1 MKFLLTSGGITN
13 ASIHAALVELL
24 GKPIAECSALFIP
37 TAMYAYPR
45 HAAMAWQAFAGKARS
60 PLCELG
66 WKSLGVLELTA
77 LPSLAKK
84 DWVPLVEETDAL
96 LVWGGD
102 PVYLADWMRRS
113 GLAELLPS
121 LRDELVYVG
130 VSAGSMAVSSTF
142 SENYTQPPSGH
153 RDALRSE
160 NFSFTTAEGEVASLL
175 VTAHGAGWVDFAL
188 IPHFDNPNH
197 PDASLENA
205 EKWAAKIPVPV
216 YAIDDQTAIAVNH
229 GAVQVVSEGQWK
241 LFLPTAS

>member
-1 MKFLLTSGGITN
+1 MKFLLTSGGVTN

-24 GKPIAECSALFIP
+24 GKPIAECRALFIP

-77 LPSLAKK
+77 LPSLAKE

-102 PVYLADWMRRS
+102 PVFLAGWMRRS
-113 GLAELLPS
+113 GLTELLS
-121 LRDELVYVG
+121 SWRGELVYVG

-142 SENYTQPPSGH
+142 SENYTHPPRGR
-153 RDALRSE
+153 RDSLTSE
-160 NFSFTTAEGEVASLL
+160 TFSFATAEGEVASLL
-175 VTAHGAGWVDFAL
+175 VTAHGAGWLDFAV
-188 IPHFDNPNH
+188 IPHFDNPDH
-197 PDASLENA
+197 PDACLENA

-216 YAIDDQTAIAVNH
+216 YAIDDQTAIAVSD
-229 GAVQVVSEGQWK
+229 GAVQVVSEGRWK
-241 LFLPTAS
+241 RFMPTA

>member
-1 MKFLLTSGGITN
+1 MKFLLTSSGIAN
-13 ASIHAALVELL
+13 ANIHATLVDLL

-77 LPSLAKK
+77 LPSLSKK
-84 DWVPLVEETDAL
+84 NWIPLVEETDAL

-142 SENYTQPPSGH
+142 SENYTRPPNGD

-160 NFSFTTAEGEVASLL
+160 NFSFATAEGEVTSLL

-188 IPHFDNPNH
+188 IPHFNNPDH

-205 EKWAAKIPVPV
+205 GKWAARMPLPV
-216 YAIDDQTAIAVNH
+216 YAIDDQTAIAVSH
-229 GAVQVVSEGQWK
+229 GAVEVVSEGQWK
-241 LFLPTAS
+241 LFLPTV

>member
-13 ASIHAALVELL
+13 ASIHAALVDLL

-77 LPSLAKK
+77 LPSLSKK
-84 DWVPLVEETDAL
+84 IGSPL
-96 LVWGGD
+96 WKRRMPCWCGGGD

-142 SENYTQPPSGH
+142 SENYTRPPNGD

-160 NFSFTTAEGEVASLL
+160 NFSFATAEGEVTSLL
-175 VTAHGAGWVDFAL
+175 VTAHGAVWVDFAL
-188 IPHFDNPNH
+188 IPHFNNPDH

-205 EKWAAKIPVPV
+205 GKWAARMPLPV
-216 YAIDDQTAIAVNH
+216 YAIDDQTAIAVSH
-229 GAVQVVSEGQWK
+229 GAVEVVSEGQWK
-241 LFLPTAS
+241 LFLPTV

>member
-13 ASIHAALVELL
+13 ASIHAALVDLL
-24 GKPIAECSALFIP
+24 DKPIAECSALFIP

-66 WKSLGVLELTA
+66 WKSLGVLELTT
-77 LPSLAKK
+77 LPSLSEK
-84 DWVPLVEETDAL
+84 DWIPLVEETDVL

-102 PVYLADWMRRS
+102 PIYLAEWMRRS

-142 SENYTQPPSGH
+142 SESYNQPPSGN
-153 RDALRSE
+153 RDVLTSE
-160 NFSFTTAEGEVASLL
+160 NFLFATAEGDVTSLL

-188 IPHFDNPNH
+188 IPHLNNPNH

-205 EKWAAKIPVPV
+205 EKWAARTPLPV
-216 YAIDDQTAIAVNH
+216 YAIDDQTAIAVSH
-229 GAVQVVSEGQWK
+229 DGVQVVSEGQWK
-241 LFLPTAS
+241 LFLPTA

>member
-24 GKPIAECSALFIP
+24 GKPIAECSALFVP

-45 HAAMAWQAFAGKARS
+45 HAAMAWRAFAGKTRS

-66 WKSLGVLELTA
+66 WKSLGVLELTT
-77 LPSLAKK
+77 LPGLAKE

-113 GLAELLPS
+113 GLVELLPT
-121 LRDELVYVG
+121 LRDKLVYVG
-130 VSAGSMAVSSTF
+130 VSAGSMAVSSIF
-142 SENYTQPPSGH
+142 SENYTHPPSGQ
-153 RDALRSE
+153 RDALKSE
-160 NFSFTTAEGEVASLL
+160 KFSFATAEGEVASLL

-188 IPHFDNPNH
+188 IPHFGNPNH

-205 EKWAAKIPVPV
+205 KKWAARIPGPV
-216 YAIDDQTAIAVNH
+216 YAIDDQTAIAVSH
-229 GAVQVVSEGQWK
+229 GAIRVVSEGQWK
-241 LFLPTAS
+241 LFLPTA

>member
-84 DWVPLVEETDAL
+84 DWMPLVEETDVL

-102 PVYLADWMRRS
+102 PVYLADWMRWS

-121 LRDELVYVG
+121 LRDEVVYVG
-130 VSAGSMAVSSTF
+130 VSAASMAVSSTF
-142 SENYTQPPSGH
+142 AENYTQPPSRY
-153 RDALRSE
+153 RDAPMSE
-160 NFSFTTAEGEVASLL
+160 NFSFSTAEGEVASLL
-175 VTAHGAGWVDFAL
+175 VTTHGAGWIDFAL
-188 IPHFDNPNH
+188 IPHFENPDH
-197 PDASLENA
+197 PDASLKNA

-216 YAIDDQTAIAVNH
+216 YAIDDQTAIAVSH
-229 GAVQVVSEGQWK
+229 GAVQVVSEGRWK
-241 LFLPTAS
+241 LFSPTC